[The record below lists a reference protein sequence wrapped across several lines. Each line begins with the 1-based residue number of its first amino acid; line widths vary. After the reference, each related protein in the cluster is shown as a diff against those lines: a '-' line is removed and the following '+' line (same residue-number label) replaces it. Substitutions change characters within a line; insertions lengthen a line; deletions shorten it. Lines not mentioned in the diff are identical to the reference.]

1 MTEDRH
7 IAKSQAW
14 GRADWEV
21 GKKEK
26 KLNRKSR
33 FKKKKLFLLRFLNLY
48 YSIKFLYL

>member
-33 FKKKKLFLLRFLNLY
+33 FKKKVVSFEISEFVLFN
-48 YSIKFLYL
+48 